1 MISSGMYLMLSK
13 HDLNSLYFFIVVI
26 TAIIK
31 AKNVSRESAF
41 YIVIIFFHKI
51 GGTLVSLGL

>member
-31 AKNVSRESAF
+31 AKNVFPEKVLF
-41 YIVIIFFHKI
+41 I
-51 GGTLVSLGL
+51 LL